1 MAPQWKILGVIP
13 VSLVNPT
20 AQYCF
25 QVSPDL
31 LALILHLQQ
40 CFHYLSKYV
49 HLQRMGDST
58 EHKYTANPSA
68 LTKFPGFSPIQ
79 LTSCFR
85 GFDNLPTLRICIQE
99 GFLCWMCFPTL
110 LLYYS
115 HTEAMTHGKGMF
127 YFNNLPSN
135 IFSSLITLIFF
146 ALHRQVYNS
155 VGCKGLSQHSSMSAA
170 GQCPSC
176 SNDNKYL
183 LLFPVTCECSQYI
196 I

>member
-1 MAPQWKILGVIP
+1 MAPQQKTLGVNP

-20 AQYCF
+20 ARYCF
-25 QVSPDL
+25 QVSSGL
-31 LALILHLQQ
+31 LAPAPRLQQ
-40 CFHYLSKYV
+40 CFHCLSKYL

-58 EHKYTANPSA
+58 AHKYSANPSA
-68 LTKFPGFSPIQ
+68 LTKFPGFSPVQ

-127 YFNNLPSN
+127 YFNYLPPN
-135 IFSSLITLIFF
+135 T
-146 ALHRQVYNS
+146 
-155 VGCKGLSQHSSMSAA
+155 
-170 GQCPSC
+170 
-176 SNDNKYL
+176 
-183 LLFPVTCECSQYI
+183 FPVSQYSFFFWHCTGKFTI
-196 I
+196 LWPVKDCHSTVQCQLLASVWFAQMTTNISSSYQSHVSVPNI